1 MRRPITLALLL
12 VAAGTLSAVAATAP
26 RQQVDPDVRF
36 AANAEKTDFGLKA
49 RLSAGATLERVMLD
63 FPEVGE
69 SLELQVMQRVGEEGL
84 PLSEAKTLITG
95 VDAAAKNAVMP
106 VRLFVD
112 GELVAEGRVRVADP
126 DQSYLI
132 VTHGET
138 GSSLELIQP

>member
-12 VAAGTLSAVAATAP
+12 VAAGTLSAVAVTAP
-26 RQQVDPDVRF
+26 DQQVDPDVRF
-36 AANAEKTDFGLKA
+36 AANSEKTEVGLKA
-49 RLSAGATLERVMLD
+49 RLSAGTIKQVMLD

-84 PLSEAKTLITG
+84 PLSEAETLITG

-112 GELVAEGRVRVADP
+112 GELVAEGQVRVADL

-138 GSSLELIQP
+138 GTSLELVQP

>member
-12 VAAGTLSAVAATAP
+12 VAAGTLSAVAVTAP
-26 RQQVDPDVRF
+26 DQQVDPDVRF
-36 AANAEKTDFGLKA
+36 AANSEKTEVGLKA
-49 RLSAGATLERVMLD
+49 RLSAGTIKQVMLD

-84 PLSEAKTLITG
+84 PLSEAETLITG

-112 GELVAEGRVRVADP
+112 GELVAEGQVRVADL

-132 VTHGET
+132 VSHCET
-138 GSSLELIQP
+138 GTRLELVQP

>member
-12 VAAGTLSAVAATAP
+12 VAAGTLSAVAMTAP
-26 RQQVDPDVRF
+26 QQKVDPDVHF

-49 RLSAGATLERVMLD
+49 RLSAGALKQVMLD

-84 PLSEAKTLITG
+84 PLGEAKTLITG

-112 GELVAEGRVRVADP
+112 GELVAEGQVRVADL

-132 VTHGET
+132 VTHGES
-138 GSSLELIQP
+138 GASLELIQP

>member
-12 VAAGTLSAVAATAP
+12 VAAGTLGAVAVTSP
-26 RQQVDPDVRF
+26 DQQVAPDVRF
-36 AANAEKTDFGLKA
+36 AANSEKTEVGLKA
-49 RLSAGATLERVMLD
+49 RLSAGALKQVMLD

-84 PLSEAKTLITG
+84 PLIEAKTLITG

-112 GELVAEGRVRVADP
+112 GELVAEGQVRVADL
-126 DQSYLI
+126 DHSYLI

-138 GSSLELIQP
+138 GTSLELVQP

>member
-12 VAAGTLSAVAATAP
+12 VAAGTLSAVAPTPP
-26 RQQVDPDVRF
+26 RQKVDPEVYF
-36 AANAEKTDFGLKA
+36 VANAEKTDFSLKA
-49 RLSAGATLERVMLD
+49 RLSAGALKQVMLD

-69 SLELQVMQRVGEEGL
+69 SLELQVMPRVGEEGL

-112 GELVAEGRVRVADP
+112 GELVAEGQLRVADL
-126 DQSYLI
+126 DKSYLI

-138 GSSLELIQP
+138 GTSLELVQP